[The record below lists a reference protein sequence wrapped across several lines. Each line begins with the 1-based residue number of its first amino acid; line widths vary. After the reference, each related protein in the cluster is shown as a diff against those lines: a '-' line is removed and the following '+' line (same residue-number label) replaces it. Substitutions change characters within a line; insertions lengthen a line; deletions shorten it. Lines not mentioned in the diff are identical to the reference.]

1 MHVSAECT
9 LAQCQNENCK
19 ENVKMIHKGW
29 SMTKG
34 HDDYSYSENKNSAF
48 LYGVSK
54 LCHDI
59 LSALVGIKRSV

>member
-9 LAQCQNENCK
+9 LAQCQHENCK
-19 ENVKMIHKGW
+19 EIVKTIHIGW

-34 HDDYSYSENKNSAF
+34 HGDYSYSGNKNSTF
-48 LYGVSK
+48 LYGDSK

-59 LSALVGIKRSV
+59 LSALVGIKISL

>member
-1 MHVSAECT
+1 MHVSTEYT

-19 ENVKMIHKGW
+19 EIVKTIHKGL

-34 HDDYSYSENKNSAF
+34 HGEYSCSWNKNPGF
-48 LYGVSK
+48 LCGVSK

-59 LSALVGIKRSV
+59 LSALVGIARSV